1 MSQFY
6 SEIWSRLRRWVIQVG
21 AVLYRTVRPA
31 VSEGGRRDW
40 LEGRRNFDGWRNWLA
55 HGGWWCGGFRLRQS
69 LHKTRLLHP
78 LLWCTEDPHPHHRYL
93 IVTSTCSIYIY
104 SLWVGEA
111 RLLGNDDMS
120 HKFRITS
127 LLVGLTAWLAGW
139 YLRVVHSADWTP
151 SGQQQF
157 E

>member
-1 MSQFY
+1 M
-6 SEIWSRLRRWVIQVG
+6 
-21 AVLYRTVRPA
+21 LYRTVRPA

-55 HGGWWCGGFRLRQS
+55 AGGAGGFAS
-69 LHKTRLLHP
+69 GNHCTRLDC
-78 LLWCTEDPHPHHRYL
+78 CTHNFDVQRIL
-93 IVTSTCSIYIY
+93 ILTIVTSSSPPPSIYIY

-139 YLRVVHSADWTP
+139 VVPESCTQTEHQATVRP
-151 SGQQQF
+151 ATV
-157 E
+157 